1 MKRSL
6 AIVLWL
12 QRQKPLTLLGLCRV
26 CLFGFCN
33 CCILGESCFMGTW
46 RVDLSFLDKAEHGS
60 SNISG
65 CFGQGWEQ
73 AGGWREIPSRLTWE
87 LKGHVLSW
95 SLSHSHRGCFCS
107 AGLFQEREGAS
118 GDGTESRSPAGV
130 GTLPDTQSP
139 FPPCSERDGEG
150 TWAVLWRGPVPLHH
164 TRRCLCP
171 LKDSNLSRLCCSSQ
185 QWDQGKLCP
194 GPGAFPSL

>member
-1 MKRSL
+1 
-6 AIVLWL
+6 
-12 QRQKPLTLLGLCRV
+12 
-26 CLFGFCN
+26 
-33 CCILGESCFMGTW
+33 MGTW

-87 LKGHVLSW
+87 LKGHLLSW

-118 GDGTESRSPAGV
+118 GDGTES
-130 GTLPDTQSP
+130 
-139 FPPCSERDGEG
+139 
-150 TWAVLWRGPVPLHH
+150 
-164 TRRCLCP
+164 
-171 LKDSNLSRLCCSSQ
+171 
-185 QWDQGKLCP
+185 
-194 GPGAFPSL
+194 